1 MNLSE
6 TFRNDLP
13 LSPKKLIYWLNL
25 ILNKVDHCEVDYTT
39 METVKSRNKA
49 SDITSLIS
57 IDKFDEIHDAIT
69 NGNQVEIVGNNHR
82 INLLSAMTDD
92 VVSDEFYSF
101 ELSFIDCQS
110 QHVILCIAKLSN
122 AIYLDNKKIVALTS

>member
-25 ILNKVDHCEVDYTT
+25 ILNEVDNCCVDYAT
-39 METVKSRNKA
+39 METVKLKNKG

-57 IDKFDEIHDAIT
+57 VSKFNEIHDAIA
-69 NGNQVEIVGNNHR
+69 NGKSVEIVGNNHCV
-82 INLLSAMTDD
+82 NLLNAMTDD
-92 VVSDEFYSF
+92 VVSDGFYSF

-110 QHVILCIAKLSN
+110 QHVILCISKLSN
-122 AIYLDNKKIVALTS
+122 AVYLDNKKIVALTS